1 MIRILLNGQ
10 PVQIFLFLPHIS
22 LILRTVLF
30 CPFKI
35 GGVVIQVI
43 LILMQ
48 YPRPAHQGVIT
59 GYKFGFRH
67 KSINTR
73 KARAGGLTMTPEEM
87 QDRDIVE
94 FTDDSGNTL
103 MLEVMDYFYYNGQ
116 EFAALCDAQENPSD
130 DEPDDDP
137 VYIMQVNT
145 FEDENGEEMEEF
157 VPPEEALMEKLIQI
171 VRTRFTDEEDGD
183 DEE

>member
-10 PVQIFLFLPHIS
+10 PVQIILFLPHIS

-30 CPFKI
+30 RPFKI

-59 GYKFGFRH
+59 GYKFRFRH

-73 KARAGGLTMTPEEM
+73 TSLVNRTITVLTIIAYVRIHRNQPVRIAITDYRDYKQLFPFIKYGTILPYHQSVIQLSLSVGEYFGTCFHVRLKA
-87 QDRDIVE
+87 
-94 FTDDSGNTL
+94 
-103 MLEVMDYFYYNGQ
+103 
-116 EFAALCDAQENPSD
+116 
-130 DEPDDDP
+130 
-137 VYIMQVNT
+137 
-145 FEDENGEEMEEF
+145 
-157 VPPEEALMEKLIQI
+157 
-171 VRTRFTDEEDGD
+171 
-183 DEE
+183 